1 MDKRPLTIESHS
13 GQRLVSEQKKGSTH
27 RMRTSPRNAKDLYA
41 GSFRLLF
48 QACVALTLIS
58 GLYPLTTNAQ
68 QPPALAQS
76 IPGLPGRSD
85 VAATGRVVS
94 DNKLGSVL
102 FYNYYVSDPLSA
114 TVNTRLSFTN
124 SNPLQDIAI
133 HLFFVASDTCN
144 VADFY
149 LCLTRNQTTT
159 ITTSDLDPG
168 VWGYIMA
175 VAVDSQGLPTSFNY
189 LAGEAYI
196 VTPTAHRM
204 NLPALA
210 AARLDYG
217 EASSPLNADGVT
229 SSMFFNGTQYDYL
242 PQSMMIDSFPSQI
255 SAVGSPLGDTRMYIY
270 SPVPSLYPGASPFRG
285 NLFFLVFDDAENGY
299 SGQLPLNCYLTSD
312 KHRITSV
319 RTVPNLTSVVPP
331 GRSGWARF
339 FAVGSM
345 EVISNTQGATKQ
357 LDGAPI
363 LSSHTSRLSSYTGGR
378 NSRYLSAFTQGFSI
392 SIPVTRPDCGP
403 TDLRP
408 LFNGGQI

>member
-1 MDKRPLTIESHS
+1 
-13 GQRLVSEQKKGSTH
+13 
-27 RMRTSPRNAKDLYA
+27 MRTSPRNRYDLLLN
-41 GSFRLLF
+41 FRKAVFLLKMISLWGT
-48 QACVALTLIS
+48 VAVAFSAAAT
-58 GLYPLTTNAQ
+58 A
-68 QPPALAQS
+68 QPPSLAQS

-85 VAATGRVVS
+85 LAATGRVVS

-124 SNPLQDIAI
+124 SNPTQDIAL
-133 HLFFVASDTCN
+133 HLFFVAADTCN

-149 LCLTRNQTTT
+149 ICLTRNQTTT
-159 ITTSDLDPG
+159 LTTSDLDPG

-189 LAGEAYI
+189 LGGEAYI
-196 VTPTAHRM
+196 VTPTAHRLS
-204 NLPALA
+204 LPALA
-210 AARLDYG
+210 AARLDG
-217 EASSPLNADGVT
+217 EVSSPYNTDGGT
-229 SSMFFNGTQYDYL
+229 ASMFFNGLQYDYL

-270 SPVPSLYPGASPFRG
+270 SPVPTLYPGSPSFRG

-319 RTVPNLTSVVPP
+319 RTAPNLTSIVPP

-345 EVISNTQGATKQ
+345 EVLSNTLGATKL

-363 LSSHTSRLSSYTGGR
+363 LGSHASRLSSYTGGR

-392 SIPVTRPDCGP
+392 SIPVARPDCGP
-403 TDLRP
+403 TDFVPAL
-408 LFNGGQI
+408 NGSSI

>member
-1 MDKRPLTIESHS
+1 
-13 GQRLVSEQKKGSTH
+13 
-27 RMRTSPRNAKDLYA
+27 
-41 GSFRLLF
+41 
-48 QACVALTLIS
+48 
-58 GLYPLTTNAQ
+58 
-68 QPPALAQS
+68 
-76 IPGLPGRSD
+76 
-85 VAATGRVVS
+85 
-94 DNKLGSVL
+94 
-102 FYNYYVSDPLSA
+102 
-114 TVNTRLSFTN
+114 
-124 SNPLQDIAI
+124 
-133 HLFFVASDTCN
+133 
-144 VADFY
+144 
-149 LCLTRNQTTT
+149 
-159 ITTSDLDPG
+159 
-168 VWGYIMA
+168 MA

-189 LAGEAYI
+189 LGGEAYI
-196 VTPTAHRM
+196 VTPTAHRL

-210 AARLDYG
+210 AARLDDG
-217 EASSPLNADGVT
+217 LVSSPLNADGVS
-229 SSMFFNGTQYDYL
+229 SSMFFNGAQYDFL

-270 SPVPSLYPGASPFRG
+270 SPLPTLYPGSSFFRG

-299 SGQLPLNCYLTSD
+299 SGQLPLSCYLTSD

-331 GRSGWARF
+331 GRTGWVRF

-392 SIPVTRPDCGP
+392 SIPVSRPDCGP

-408 LFNGGQI
+408 PLNGSQI

>member
-1 MDKRPLTIESHS
+1 M
-13 GQRLVSEQKKGSTH
+13 KKGNTH
-27 RMRTSPRNAKDLYA
+27 RMRTSPRNFKDLYV
-41 GSFRLLF
+41 RLCHVTLLG
-48 QACVALTLIS
+48 CVCLLML
-58 GLYPLTTNAQ
+58 GLADSSVVKA
-68 QPPALAQS
+68 QPPSLAPS

-124 SNPLQDIAI
+124 ANPSQDIAI

-144 VADFY
+144 VANFY
-149 LCLTRNQTTT
+149 LCLTKNQTTT
-159 ITTSDLDPG
+159 VTTADLDPG

-175 VAVDSQGLPTSFNY
+175 VAVDSRGLPTSFNY
-189 LAGEAYI
+189 LGGESYI
-196 VTPTAHRM
+196 VAPTGHRF

-210 AARLDYG
+210 AARLDG
-217 EASSPLNADGVT
+217 EASSPLNSDGT
-229 SSMFFNGTQYDYL
+229 TASMFFNGLQYDYL

-270 SPVPSLYPGASPFRG
+270 SPLPTLYPGPSFFRG

-299 SGQLPLNCYLTSD
+299 SGQLPLSCYLTSD

-331 GRSGWARF
+331 GRTGWARF

-345 EVISNTQGATKQ
+345 EVISSTQGITKV

-378 NSRYLSAFTQGFSI
+378 NSRYLSAFIQGFSI
-392 SIPVTRPDCGP
+392 SLPATRPDCGP
-403 TDLRP
+403 INLLP
-408 LFNGGQI
+408 PQNPSSI